1 MKRFLIPLLMLA
13 LILSFPNP
21 SQVNNDYS
29 NEPQNLKPS
38 SNSSSISEA
47 GSPGN
52 DLQTVAY
59 MSREISN
66 LQIDIANSF
75 ADATH
80 RGNLSLA
87 AYQTAGWTLYA
98 AEVNANSIT
107 AIAEHETMGITPSH
121 AGSIII
127 RNDTGLITDALYQ
140 QFYDQPHDGKL
151 QNYTFRY
158 YAPFYD
164 TGLNPAWLVVRGD
177 YSDPST
183 NITGWISPF
192 LQNPVSD
199 QTAFHDCSGDNA
211 ILSASTYYYV
221 VIDGT
226 GMQYAPVSPWFN
238 TIWWW
243 ATGAV
248 LGKETGYNLRG
259 SGWDIYNGIFQKE
272 AELNYVYIPW
282 NTSSNSALTYNSGEQ
297 LLLAGNG
304 TAQTGKSWFFTPP
317 SNKNLTQIQF
327 QTNQS
332 VNIDYNI
339 TLWYKRTGTASS
351 NWSVQ
356 TSGANVDWN
365 ATVAV
370 SYPVLTGSLER
381 YLNYSIQSDWTVQG
395 LYNNTYSGTDYGH
408 NSRIGDI
415 VICTNMADETWTL
428 TCSAPNYV
436 TAIALSDSSDSSP
449 ITYYVDILVDMDIDA
464 TIEDGL
470 GTPITGGLTNLT
482 VLQSGSSIYKPSEIA
497 SSGGT
502 ASFTWNIDSTTSGNG
517 THYIEVFWYNGVE
530 AGYLMAEVF
539 VYYPTTLVSDDS
551 VVNAYADNATA
562 FTIGIDFDDTF
573 LVRGLG
579 GSLASV
585 EYSFDGGANTT
596 LVDQTGGRW
605 TATVS
610 TTGKINGTYQLV
622 VYAEGYALENQSLTI
637 TVNLNY
643 QTQTLS
649 VDWSPTNNIPYLNST
664 KLSIIYR
671 EIDSTNITDAIVNVT
686 FQGSTYNLAW
696 DSLSQTYW
704 IDLTG
709 KNFTGV
715 PGTFNLNVSAWKKGY
730 EFQFDDTITITIG
743 SQLGEYFDVVYSPE
757 PLNISYIESLF
768 IQVAYEYNSQPI
780 NDSTTV
786 TITFNANFSVNLNY
800 NSTSHRWETTLEGS
814 SYFGTWTINVTAS
827 ANGYTTRYE
836 VRTFIVHEDNPIF
849 STDMPGFQLTTDYD
863 TDVSFSLNVTDSIGT
878 PINDA
883 IVSFTAF
890 GVFHSSTSGTNGEY
904 SFTISPWATRGPHNF
919 TVYVT
924 RTGYVTSEMNLTIT
938 VEATTSLTFQLS
950 SYQEYEQWN
959 ITINALYMDTFYS
972 TPIQDASVNISLD
985 GMIYQ
990 LEYMGYYYQVNI
1002 TLNLIPGDYTID
1014 AVSSALYAVSGARQ
1028 TTLTVTPK
1036 RILHIN
1042 VEFDPLHV
1050 VAGQF
1055 MQVRATLLTNET
1067 IPQPVPGF
1075 TIRFEIS
1082 IFFTNGTSIHYRNPS
1097 MFDTTNTQGV
1107 ATFGFDVP
1115 EGQIDRL
1122 TATAIYDGDRQ
1133 NWSVEKIE
1141 STTVGANVLSLLFAF
1156 LMSDIGIMI
1165 ILSIALLGIVA
1176 AGYNKGVKPKKR
1188 AAKLSLENQLQMFKD
1203 LETVQHFMAVYLD
1216 RGTCVFYHPFTD
1228 ERIQPDLISGF
1239 IAAITS
1245 VYGEIKGDGVRGTL
1259 EEIQYH
1265 GLRLNSYSGEYIIGI
1280 LILEGEMT
1288 PLLRERLQFFVELF
1302 ENQYE
1307 KDLDGWTGLVDCFD
1321 PEWVVSTLNSAF
1333 NYAWHLPHRFGPT
1346 QKVSKTDA
1354 RILDYIS
1361 AVRDERNEFYLKDL
1375 LAPLAEML
1383 EKTEAEVLDRLL
1395 YLQDHGI
1402 IVPIGIQTIL
1412 QRQGLALVS
1421 GSSDQL
1427 TQPPAAVEEPS
1438 SIEEKPKGKGQEKA
1452 KEEPPE
1458 AAEELEFDEITEES
1472 IKEPQEEVVEKPET
1486 EEDEMESFVQDVES
1500 LLVAK
1505 SKEEKEEK
1513 KEDGELDKFVKELR
1527 AKIGE
1532 DEDEESQD

>member
-1 MKRFLIPLLMLA
+1 MKRVLIPLLMLV

-21 SQVNNDYS
+21 SQVNNNYS
-29 NEPQNLKPS
+29 NEPEILKPS
-38 SNSSSISEA
+38 SDTRSIAEA
-47 GSPGN
+47 GSSGN

-98 AEVNANSIT
+98 AEVNANSLT
-107 AIAEHETMGITPSH
+107 AIAEHETMGITPSRG
-121 AGSIII
+121 GSIII

-140 QFYDQPHDGKL
+140 QFYDLPHDGKL

-183 NITGWISPF
+183 NMTGWISPF
-192 LQNPVSD
+192 LQNPLAD
-199 QTAFHDCSGDNA
+199 QIVFHDCSSDNA
-211 ILSASTYYYV
+211 ILSANTNYYV

-226 GMQYAPVSPWFN
+226 GMQELAGDPWFN
-238 TIWWW
+238 KIYWW
-243 ATGAV
+243 ASGAV
-248 LGKETGYNLRG
+248 LGKETGYDLRG
-259 SGWDIYNGIFQKE
+259 SGWGIYNGIFQKE
-272 AELNYVYIPW
+272 AELNYVYTPW

-297 LLLAGNG
+297 LSLTGNG
-304 TAQTGKSWFFTPP
+304 TAQIGKSWLFTSPT
-317 SNKNLTQIQF
+317 NNLTQIQF

-351 NWSVQ
+351 NWNVQ
-356 TSGANVDWN
+356 TSGASVNWN

-370 SYPVLTGSLER
+370 SYPVLTGSLAR
-381 YLNYSIQSDWTVQG
+381 YLDYSVQSDWTVQG
-395 LYNNTYSGTDYGH
+395 LYNSTSPGMDYGH
-408 NSRIGDI
+408 NSRTGDI
-415 VICTNMADETWTL
+415 VTCTNLADETWTL

-449 ITYYVDILVDMDIDA
+449 IMSYVDILVDMDIDA

-482 VLQSGSSIYKPSEIA
+482 ILQSGTGIYKPAENA
-497 SSGGT
+497 ASGGT

-530 AGYLMAEVF
+530 AGYLVTEVF
-539 VYYPTTLVSDDS
+539 VYYPTTLVSDDT
-551 VVNAYADNATA
+551 VMDAYADNATA
-562 FTIGIDFDDTF
+562 FNIGINFDRIFPVDGMDSSYAAVT
-573 LVRGLG
+573 
-579 GSLASV
+579 
-585 EYSFDGGANTT
+585 YSFGAVTNASLT
-596 LVDQTGGRW
+596 DQGGGRW
-605 TATVS
+605 TQTIS
-610 TTGKINGTYQLV
+610 TAGMTDGTYSLF
-622 VYAEGYALENQSLTI
+622 VYTEGHALENQSLTI
-637 TVNLNY
+637 TVNLIY
-643 QTQTLS
+643 QTKPLN
-649 VDWSPTNNIPYLNST
+649 WSWTNTNTINYTEYTN
-664 KLSIIYR
+664 LSISYIR
-671 EIDSTNITDAIVNVT
+671 LDGITRISGATVNATIAGVPHDM
-686 FQGSTYNLAW
+686 AW
-696 DSLSQTYW
+696 DALTQTYW
-704 IDLTG
+704 IELTG
-709 KNFTGV
+709 ANFSGTGNFTV
-715 PGTFNLNVSAWKKGY
+715 YVSAWKDGF
-730 EFQFDDTITITIG
+730 EVQNSTINITIKSETG
-743 SQLGEYFDVVYSPE
+743 LYFNVDYNPS
-757 PLNISYIESLF
+757 NRTISYIESLF
-768 IQVAYEYNSQPI
+768 IQVTYNFNLVPIDSSTWVRVMFNGSPQVDLDYNTTSQMWEITLNGTDYLGVWDIIVRASSVGYATQSNYTTFTVYKDTPTI
-780 NDSTTV
+780 DSDIPSYQMTVSYAETADFSIFVMDST
-786 TITFNANFSVNLNY
+786 
-800 NSTSHRWETTLEGS
+800 GS
-814 SYFGTWTINVTAS
+814 
-827 ANGYTTRYE
+827 
-836 VRTFIVHEDNPIF
+836 
-849 STDMPGFQLTTDYD
+849 
-863 TDVSFSLNVTDSIGT
+863 

-883 IVSFTAF
+883 NVSFTAF
-890 GVFHSSTSGTNGEY
+890 GTFRSSISGTNGEY
-904 SFTISPWATRGPHNF
+904 AFSIPPWTIRGPHEF

-924 RTGYVTSEMNLTIT
+924 RTGYVTSEINLTIT
-938 VEATTSLTFQLS
+938 VEATTSLAFQFS

-959 ITINALYMDTFYS
+959 LTVNVFYMDSIHS
-972 TPIQDASVNISLD
+972 TPILDASMNITL
-985 GMIYQ
+985 GGKNYQ
-990 LEYMGYYYQVNI
+990 LEYLGNYYQVNI
-1002 TLNLIPGDYTID
+1002 TLDFAPGEYTID
-1014 AVSSALYAVSGARQ
+1014 AVSSALYAVSGSAQ
-1028 TTLTVTPK
+1028 ATLTVTAK
-1036 RILHIN
+1036 RLLYIE
-1042 VEFDPLHV
+1042 VAFDPPQV
-1050 VAGQF
+1050 IAGQF
-1055 MQVRATLLTNET
+1055 MQVRATLKENGTNN
-1067 IPQPVPGF
+1067 VVSGF

-1097 MFDTTNTQGV
+1097 MTGTTNPEGL
-1107 ATFGFDVP
+1107 ATWGIEVP

-1122 TATAIYDGDRQ
+1122 TATAIFAGNRE
-1133 NWSVEKIE
+1133 NWRAETTK

-1176 AGYNKGVKPKKR
+1176 AGYNKGIKPKKR
-1188 AAKLSLENQLQMFKD
+1188 AAKVGLENQLQMFKD

-1361 AVRDERNEFYLKDL
+1361 AVRDERNEFYLKNL
-1375 LAPLAEML
+1375 LTPLAEML
-1383 EKTEAEVLDRLL
+1383 DKTEAEVLDRLL
-1395 YLQDHGI
+1395 YLQDRGV

-1412 QRQGLALVS
+1412 QRQGLALVN
-1421 GSSDQL
+1421 GSSEQVI
-1427 TQPPAAVEEPS
+1427 QPPPAVEEPS
-1438 SIEEKPKGKGQEKA
+1438 SIEEKPKAKGKAKA
-1452 KEEPPE
+1452 KEEPPK

-1472 IKEPQEEVVEKPET
+1472 LEEPHEEVVEKPET
-1486 EEDEMESFVQDVES
+1486 EEDEMEAFVQDVES

-1505 SKEEKEEK
+1505 SKEEKQK
-1513 KEDGELDKFVKELR
+1513 DDELDKFVKELR

-1532 DEDEESQD
+1532 DEDEESKD

>member
-1 MKRFLIPLLMLA
+1 MKRVLIPLLMLV

-21 SQVNNDYS
+21 SQVNNNYS
-29 NEPQNLKPS
+29 NESQILKPS

-98 AEVNANSIT
+98 AEVNANSLI
-107 AIAEHETMGITPSH
+107 AIAEHETMGITASRG
-121 AGSIII
+121 GSIII

-140 QFYDQPHDGKL
+140 QFYDLPHDGKL

-183 NITGWISPF
+183 NMTGWISPF
-192 LQNPVSD
+192 LQNPLAD
-199 QTAFHDCSGDNA
+199 QIAFHDCSSDNA
-211 ILSASTYYYV
+211 ILSANTNYYV

-226 GMQYAPVSPWFN
+226 GMQELAGDPWFN
-238 TIWWW
+238 KIQWW
-243 ATGAV
+243 ASGAV
-248 LGKETGYNLRG
+248 LGKETGYDLRG
-259 SGWDIYNGIFQKE
+259 SGWGIYNGIFQKE
-272 AELNYVYIPW
+272 AELNYVYTPW

-297 LLLAGNG
+297 LSLTGNG
-304 TAQTGKSWFFTPP
+304 TAQSGKSWFFTPLP
-317 SNKNLTQIQF
+317 DKNLTQIQF

-339 TLWYKRTGTASS
+339 TLWYKRTGSSNS

-356 TSGANVDWN
+356 TSGASVDWN
-365 ATVAV
+365 ATIAV
-370 SYPVLTGSLER
+370 SYPVLTGSIER

-395 LYNNTYSGTDYGH
+395 LYNNTYSGIDYGH

-436 TAIALSDSSDSSP
+436 TAVALSDSSDSSP

-464 TIEDGL
+464 TIEDGF

-482 VLQSGSSIYKPSEIA
+482 VLQSGSGIYKPAEIPA
-497 SSGGT
+497 SSGAT
-502 ASFTWNIDSTTSGNG
+502 SFTWNIDSTTSGNG
-517 THYIEVFWYNGVE
+517 THYVEVFWYNGVE

-562 FTIGIDFDDTF
+562 FNIGINFDRVFPVDGMDSSFAAVT
-573 LVRGLG
+573 
-579 GSLASV
+579 
-585 EYSFDGGANTT
+585 YSFGAVTNASLT
-596 LVDQTGGRW
+596 DQGGGRW
-605 TATVS
+605 TQTISTVGM
-610 TTGKINGTYQLV
+610 TDGTYSLF
-622 VYAEGYALENQSLTI
+622 VYAEGNALENQSLTI
-637 TVNLNY
+637 TVNLIY
-643 QTQTLS
+643 QTRPLN
-649 VDWSPTNNIPYLNST
+649 WSWSNKNNITYTSFTN
-664 KLSIIYR
+664 LSISYLRFDGVTRI
-671 EIDSTNITDAIVNVT
+671 SGATVNATIEGVT
-686 FQGSTYNLAW
+686 HDMAW
-696 DSLSQTYW
+696 DALTQTYW
-704 IDLTG
+704 IELTG
-709 KNFTGV
+709 ANFSGAGNFTV
-715 PGTFNLNVSAWKKGY
+715 YVSAWKNGF
-730 EFQFDDTITITIG
+730 EAQNSAINITIESETG
-743 SQLGEYFDVVYSPE
+743 LYFNVDYNPS
-757 PLNISYIESLF
+757 NRTISYIESLF
-768 IQVAYEYNSQPI
+768 IQVTYNFNSVPI
-780 NDSTTV
+780 DSSTWV
-786 TITFNANFSVNLNY
+786 RVMFNGSPLVDLNY
-800 NSTSHRWETTLEGS
+800 NATSLKWEITLNGS
-814 SYFGTWTINVTAS
+814 DYLGAWDIIVRAS
-827 ANGYTTRYE
+827 AIGYATQNDYATFTVYE
-836 VRTFIVHEDNPIF
+836 DTPTIDSDILSYQMTVNYAETADFSIF
-849 STDMPGFQLTTDYD
+849 VMDSTG
-863 TDVSFSLNVTDSIGT
+863 S

-883 IVSFTAF
+883 NVSFTAF
-890 GVFHSSTSGTNGEY
+890 GTFRSSISGTNGEY
-904 SFTISPWATRGPHNF
+904 AFSIPPWTIRGPHEF

-924 RTGYVTSEMNLTIT
+924 RPGFATSEINLTIT
-938 VEATTSLTFQLS
+938 VEATTSLTFELV
-950 SYQEYEQWN
+950 SYDEYEQWN
-959 ITINALYMDTFYS
+959 ITINAFYRDTS
-972 TPIQDASVNISLD
+972 DNSPIENASVNITLH
-985 GMIYQ
+985 GVNYQ
-990 LEYMGYYYQVNI
+990 LEYVGDHYQVNI
-1002 TLNLIPGDYTID
+1002 TLDLIPGDYTID
-1014 AVSSALYAVSGARQ
+1014 AVSSALYAVPGSAQ

-1036 RILHIN
+1036 RILHII

-1055 MQVRATLLTNET
+1055 MQVRAILLTNET

-1097 MFDTTNTQGV
+1097 MFDTTNTQGI

-1122 TATAIYDGDRQ
+1122 TATAIYDGNRE
-1133 NWSVEKIE
+1133 NWSVEKIA
-1141 STTVGANVLSLLFAF
+1141 STGVGANVLSLLFAF
-1156 LMSDIGIMI
+1156 LTSDIGIMI

-1176 AGYNKGVKPKKR
+1176 AGYNKGIKPKKR
-1188 AAKLSLENQLQMFKD
+1188 AAKVGLENQLQMFKD

-1375 LAPLAEML
+1375 LKPLAEML
-1383 EKTEAEVLDRLL
+1383 DKTEAEVLDRLL
-1395 YLQDHGI
+1395 YLQDRGV

-1412 QRQGLALVS
+1412 QRQGLALVN
-1421 GSSDQL
+1421 GSSEQVI
-1427 TQPPAAVEEPS
+1427 QPPPAVEEPS
-1438 SIEEKPKGKGQEKA
+1438 SIEEKPKAKGKAKA
-1452 KEEPPE
+1452 KEEPPK

-1472 IKEPQEEVVEKPET
+1472 LEEPHEEVVEKPET
-1486 EEDEMESFVQDVES
+1486 EEDEMEAFVQDVES

-1505 SKEEKEEK
+1505 SKEEKQK
-1513 KEDGELDKFVKELR
+1513 DDELDKFVKELR

-1532 DEDEESQD
+1532 DEDEESKD